1 MAASV
6 VAAGVTSE
14 AKGAEMQVAEVT
26 VGNPEPERLA
36 ADRVAVGVATE
47 EAAPEVEGRVVAP
60 AAAAEEGREVDMAA
74 ERATGTMVKAA
85 AARWADREAET
96 TVMVMPEAAPWDPGA
111 ARMGAAAAAPEEPV
125 EATVWP
131 ARRKSSAA
139 SAGRRSAPI
148 HRKRSRSSVTASIA
162 QAGVVAPLRRSVGRA
177 WVLSSPPL

>member
-85 AARWADREAET
+85 AITSGVAIGARERGRCARGRKHGATFRPPAWRRRRVLT
-96 TVMVMPEAAPWDPGA
+96 T
-111 ARMGAAAAAPEEPV
+111 PV
-125 EATVWP
+125 YWP
-131 ARRKSSAA
+131 VRTFPSHFS
-139 SAGRRSAPI
+139 
-148 HRKRSRSSVTASIA
+148 
-162 QAGVVAPLRRSVGRA
+162 
-177 WVLSSPPL
+177 